1 MTILID
7 DAGTGDLL
15 WGVVIGAYQPETD
28 TFIYDIIDVSFFQ
41 DGAFFE
47 KGHFGEASRI
57 AQGLVERLRPK
68 EDEKIKVC
76 QGDILNAA
84 AEALKLKYGE
94 DRVERVHVEGRAQEL
109 IEGAYTDELRNLGYE
124 PMPDRIG
131 KWGKSFWHMYD
142 WVKKDPEERVKWVK
156 TGFPNLRKFKI
167 FRDR

>member
-15 WGVVIGAYQPETD
+15 WGVVIGAYQPETE
-28 TFIYDIIDVSFFQ
+28 TFLYDIIDVSFFRN
-41 DGAFFE
+41 GAFQEKMHFE
-47 KGHFGEASRI
+47 EASRI
-57 AQGLVERLRPK
+57 VLALVERLRPK
-68 EDEKIKVC
+68 SEEKIKVC
-76 QGDILNAA
+76 QGDILNIA
-84 AEALKLKYGE
+84 AEALKVKYGE
-94 DRVERVHVEGRAQEL
+94 ERVECVHVEGRAQDL

-142 WVKKDPEERVKWVK
+142 WVKRNPRERVRWAK

-167 FRDR
+167 FQGR